1 MQRRVL
7 TATAGDRVYHVD
19 LGPDGH
25 VTVAPAPGEVA
36 APQGDEAPPPP
47 FSATVHYVGHGRTTI
62 EADGRARL
70 AHVVDDGT
78 TRWVWMEGHVFE
90 IAVEARAASRR
101 RTRTPAGERLAAP
114 MPATVVTVPAQVGMT
129 VARGDTLVVLEAMKM
144 ELPLRAP
151 HAGVVRAVHCT
162 EGELVQP
169 GVTLVDLE
177 AEGDAS

>member
-1 MQRRVL
+1 MPRRAL
-7 TATAGDRVYHVD
+7 SATAGDRVYQVD
-19 LGPDGH
+19 VGPDGQIT
-25 VTVAPAPGEVA
+25 VTASTG
-36 APQGDEAPPPP
+36 EAPLE
-47 FSATVHYVGHGRTTI
+47 AIVHYLGHGRSTVD
-62 EADGRARL
+62 ANGRRRL

-78 TRWVWMEGHVFE
+78 TRWVWVDGHVFE
-90 IAVEARAASRR
+90 VAVEARDTARR
-101 RTRTPAGERLAAP
+101 RSRGPGADRLAAP
-114 MPATVVTVPAQVGMT
+114 MPATVVTVPAVAGMR

-177 AEGDAS
+177 AAEDAP